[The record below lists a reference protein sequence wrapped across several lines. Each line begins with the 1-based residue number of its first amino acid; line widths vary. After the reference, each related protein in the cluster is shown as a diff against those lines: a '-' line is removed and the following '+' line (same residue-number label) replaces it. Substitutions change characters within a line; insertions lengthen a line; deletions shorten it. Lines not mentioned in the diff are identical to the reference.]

1 MYDNKREIVFEKLAQ
16 NFKIYIDTGSLL
28 NKAFERWFDRIK
40 PFLKKYNNCLR
51 LLPKVVEELNL
62 NINNADLN
70 IASTTSKIVKFLK
83 NMQDEN
89 LIKFEV
95 CDIDKARFNYFND
108 FFLSLKPTDKILLVT
123 QDYDIYKSIVAQ
135 GVEIRRINKS
145 SDTSKFRPDDI
156 SKIDPRIL
164 RLSKP
169 AFMKTNIMIS
179 NDDRINPIT
188 KIPEENDFVYDD
200 KGKAVKLIKRISA
213 GGEGLIYT
221 TDTQCVA
228 KIYKKRNN
236 TEHKFA
242 KLKLMVS
249 TSFDCEGVCY
259 PVSLLYNS
267 AGHSEFVGY
276 LMPKAR
282 GVELQKSV
290 FLKPLF
296 EKEYASWSRKD
307 LVQLLVTILHKIVYL
322 HSKNLIIGD
331 INPANILFISPMEVY
346 FVDTDSYQIGPFPCP
361 VGTINFTAPEIQ
373 GRHFG
378 DFLRTMENEN
388 FAVATLCFMI
398 MMTGKTPYSHQGGT
412 DPAGNIIKMH
422 FPYRFGMNVT
432 DEVPDGLWKYMWSHL
447 PYIVKE
453 AFYNIFSSNGKCSK
467 PNKRLRSSE
476 WLEIFKNYLKMFNR
490 GELQKQDEM
499 SLEIWP
505 TRAKKVD
512 KTKFKNF

>member
-1 MYDNKREIVFEKLAQ
+1 M
-16 NFKIYIDTGSLL
+16 
-28 NKAFERWFDRIK
+28 
-40 PFLKKYNNCLR
+40 
-51 LLPKVVEELNL
+51 EELNL

-70 IASTTSKIVKFLK
+70 IASTTRKIVKFLK

-108 FFLSLKPTDKILLVT
+108 FFLSLKSDDKILLIT

-228 KIYKKRNN
+228 KIYKKQNN

-276 LMPKAR
+276 LMPKAK
-282 GVELQKSV
+282 GIELQKSIFQPKV
-290 FLKPLF
+290 F
-296 EKEYASWSRKD
+296 EKKYGSWSRKD

-361 VGTINFTAPEIQ
+361 VGTVNFTAPEIQ

-378 DFLRTMENEN
+378 DFLRTIENEN
-388 FAVATLCFMI
+388 FAVATLCFMV

-412 DPAGNIIKMH
+412 DPTSNIKKMH
-422 FPYRFGMNVT
+422 FPYRFGTNIT
-432 DEVPDGLWKYMWSHL
+432 DEVPDGQWKYIWSHL

-453 AFYNIFSSNGKCSK
+453 AFYNTFSSNGNRSK
-467 PNKRLRSSE
+467 PNKRLGSSE

-490 GELQKQDEM
+490 EELQKQDEM

-512 KTKFKNF
+512 KTKFKNS